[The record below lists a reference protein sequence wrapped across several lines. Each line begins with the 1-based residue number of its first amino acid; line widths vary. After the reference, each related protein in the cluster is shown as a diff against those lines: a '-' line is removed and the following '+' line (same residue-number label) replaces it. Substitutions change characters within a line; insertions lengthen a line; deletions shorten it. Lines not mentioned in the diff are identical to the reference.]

1 MNHSGSDDP
10 FRVLDI
16 PYDATPSQ
24 VYEAWR
30 ETIKRFHPDAAPN
43 ASQEMHDR
51 LTTETARVNA
61 AYQQLRTDL
70 AGARRRFDPSAPA
83 SASSGTST
91 STVGG
96 DYTSPAYVPARVP
109 GGDIWR
115 RPITWIALTVLL
127 VGGLAL
133 LNAVGTPAPADNPQ
147 TSTSLEQPVGWYV
160 GNCLVGTQV
169 VVPVRCT
176 HEHDSKIIA
185 QVGAEEYC
193 PSQTDATVFRNN
205 VYFCVDTDA

>member
-1 MNHSGSDDP
+1 MTSSGSDDP
-10 FRVLDI
+10 FKVLDI

-43 ASQEMHDR
+43 ASQEMRER
-51 LTTETARVNA
+51 LTNETARVNA

-83 SASSGTST
+83 PAAQSGTQSAGPT
-91 STVGG
+91 YVP
-96 DYTSPAYVPARVP
+96 PAYVPARIP

-115 RPITWIALTVLL
+115 RPITWIILTILL
-127 VGGLAL
+127 VTGLAL
-133 LNAVGTPAPADNPQ
+133 LNSVGTPTPADNPQ

>member
-1 MNHSGSDDP
+1 MSNSGSDDP

-43 ASQEMHDR
+43 ASQAMRER
-51 LTTETARVNA
+51 LTVETARVNA

-70 AGARRRFDPSAPA
+70 AGARRKHDPSAT
-83 SASSGTST
+83 SAPTTPTIGMTYET
-91 STVGG
+91 PV
-96 DYTSPAYVPARVP
+96 YVPARIP

-115 RPITWIALTVLL
+115 RPITWIVLTILF

-147 TSTSLEQPVGWYV
+147 SSTSLEAPVGWYV
-160 GNCLVGTQV
+160 GNCLAGTQV

-176 HEHDSKIIA
+176 HEHDAKIVG

-193 PSQTDATVFRNN
+193 PSVTDGTVFRNN
-205 VYFCVDTDA
+205 VYFCIDTDA

>member
-1 MNHSGSDDP
+1 MSNTHGDDP

-43 ASQEMHDR
+43 ASQSMRDR
-51 LTTETARVNA
+51 LTVETARVNA
-61 AYQQLRTDL
+61 AYQMLRTDL
-70 AGARRRFDPSAPA
+70 DGARRRFDPSAH
-83 SASSGTST
+83 TST
-91 STVGG
+91 STGA
-96 DYTSPAYVPARVP
+96 PAGASVQYAPTYVPARIP

-115 RPITWIALTVLL
+115 RPITWILLTVLL
-127 VGGLAL
+127 VAGLAL
-133 LNAVGTPAPADNPQ
+133 LNAVGTPGPADGPQ
-147 TSTSLEQPVGWYV
+147 TSTSIEVPAGWYV
-160 GNCLVGTQV
+160 GNCLAGTQV

-176 HEHDSKIIA
+176 HEHTGKIVA

-193 PSQTDATVFRNN
+193 PSVTDATVFRNN
-205 VYFCVDTDA
+205 VYFCIDIDA